1 MNLLKLS
8 VGTFQNEVGFSV
20 VQEIIFI
27 KVRIVVIPR
36 HKVVKNKD
44 QNTWKFG
51 DYNLQNDLNS
61 FSTSQNLEFQR
72 AQIHTPAAQPY
83 LLAALEHI
91 A

>member
-27 KVRIVVIPR
+27 RVRIVVIPR
-36 HKVVKNKD
+36 HKVIKNKD

-61 FSTSQNLEFQR
+61 FIPVKPGVLKSSDPTRQLHSP
-72 AQIHTPAAQPY
+72 IS
-83 LLAALEHI
+83 
-91 A
+91 